1 MPILTNNYLPI
12 LTLPSPISSKIIQTD
27 SKLFRIRPT
36 CGATCIT
43 CTRRRNYFEV
53 TTTLTIASHGESR
66 KKLFRIL
73 FLQLSNFEG
82 TTKGSS
88 LYAFGIVC
96 HDTKR

>member
-1 MPILTNNYLPI
+1 MPILTDYLPI
-12 LTLPSPISSKIIQTD
+12 LTLPSPIFSKIIQID

-53 TTTLTIASHGESR
+53 TTTLTIASHEKEIVSYP
-66 KKLFRIL
+66 
-73 FLQLSNFEG
+73 FLQLSNFEA
-82 TTKGSS
+82 TKGSS
-88 LYAFGIVC
+88 LYAFGIVR